1 MKKNFLIKFDYKV
14 LKEYKEMQ
22 EHAETQHFV
31 VSFLKEIKIEVQLN
45 AHQSWLTPPA
55 VWFLAFS
62 YRGNHYPEVSM
73 YYLHLCFNTFTGK
86 QIVHST
92 FHLHHICIKL
102 K

>member
-1 MKKNFLIKFDYKV
+1 MKKIFLIKFDYKV

-55 VWFLAFS
+55 V
-62 YRGNHYPEVSM
+62 
-73 YYLHLCFNTFTGK
+73 
-86 QIVHST
+86 
-92 FHLHHICIKL
+92 
-102 K
+102 